1 MLVLNGEKEGRW
13 SQAELLSG
21 DPVGQVLFHICAYIL
36 GSLPDTDVTHIETR
50 ATPILPSSHIF
61 SPPHW
66 LLGQSPLSH
75 PISSLLYVVSS
86 LMVRPA

>member
-36 GSLPDTDVTHIETR
+36 GSLPDTDMLLTLRLER
-50 ATPILPSSHIF
+50 LPSSH
-61 SPPHW
+61 PAR
-66 LLGQSPLSH
+66 
-75 PISSLLYVVSS
+75 SSLLLIGSWDSPLCPTPLALYYTSF
-86 LMVRPA
+86 LP